1 VKIYELNPSGE
12 CYEFKSFAI
21 GAKSQSAKTYIE
33 KNVDQFENLEM
44 DDLIVHGL
52 KAIKSGYKDEK
63 EEMSGKNIEVYAL
76 DLQEELRMIGPD
88 VVQSYID
95 QLNPNKIIEEEN

>member
-1 VKIYELNPSGE
+1 MNPSGE

-33 KNVDQFENLEM
+33 KNVDSFGDMEV
-44 DDLIVHGL
+44 DDLIIQGL
-52 KAIKSGYKDEK
+52 KAISSGYKDEK
-63 EEMSGKNIEVYAL
+63 EDMSGKNIEVYAL
-76 DLQEELRMIGPD
+76 DLQEELRMISPD

-95 QLNPNKIIEEEN
+95 QLNPNKIQEE

>member
-1 VKIYELNPSGE
+1 MNPAGE

-33 KNVDQFENLEM
+33 KNVESFANLGVDE
-44 DDLIVHGL
+44 LILHGL

-76 DLQEELRMIGPD
+76 DRQEALRLVSPE
-88 VVQSYID
+88 VVQTYIS
-95 QLNPNKIIEEEN
+95 QLNPNKIQEES